1 MAKNESQAKHLTSLD
16 FEISGILESL
26 RKVDEE
32 TQKWALQAGKSYS
45 QKFQEGFNSLQEN
58 KEISTPKI
66 VDEKSIKSAT
76 EQVELL
82 SNSYGKLAKVV
93 GEYNKSREN
102 IGSRKTFI
110 DERGIETL
118 IKYNE
123 KEEELTYT
131 VTNNLKK
138 QEQAVSSIIERLN
151 TLRRGREEARLT
163 LTDENTLKQN
173 ENLIEQIEKTISLLE
188 KNKISTDKAKESISK
203 FKDEISEIKID
214 ETIYKKE
221 QKAIEEI
228 RKQQEAAQKEYEKQ
242 QREKEK
248 LVDDFYK
255 KNTTVI
261 DLLINEQ
268 EKQGYRF
275 SAQLKEQMQLQAKQQ
290 AEKGKLVDDFYKRN
304 KNGID
309 LLIEEQERQSKTFSA
324 QLKEQMTLRAQEEEK
339 IKKIAS
345 QTDKLIEKQTKF
357 NNLVESQKGST
368 KNREILSNNEK
379 LISSLKEL
387 SEKFQKQSISAKD
400 AEAQL
405 EKYQKQASELS
416 TTFETAGT
424 KGESFLQKISD
435 KAKWLG
441 AFYVVN
447 ELKNGFFQTIDIIR
461 ETEDAVVDLQ
471 RVLNDDGISQSK
483 MSEELYNIAYE
494 YGRTFE
500 EVAEVSTA
508 FAQAGNDW
516 ADTIELTRGTML
528 ALNTAEL
535 DVTQSTQGLIA
546 IMSQWN
552 FKAEDYAEI
561 IDKINKTA
569 DNFAVTSENI
579 VAALQRSSSSAKN
592 ANISFEKTIGIITA
606 LAEATGR
613 SGENIGT
620 ALNSLIIYTSK
631 ENALK
636 TFAEIGSESMKQ
648 VVKDYQQG
656 AASIYEVWKQLSKE
670 VSNLSAQQQSVLFES
685 SDFQELAATLETEL
699 KDVYGAAG
707 TYRQNYFI
715 ALLNDMD
722 RAQAAIEEMAGAEGY
737 SLQENEK
744 YMKSLTANWNQL
756 QASLRELAVQLGE
769 AGLLDTL
776 KWLTDVGIGLA
787 KITKQLGGVVTVG
800 TAITGILITINA
812 QKITK
817 RIGDFVKGLREGVA
831 AAKNFAV
838 ALAGVATAENK
849 VAAAGALVNSALGWL
864 GIITT
869 AVSALVA
876 VFQGFTNA
884 MEAQRQKSIELSEA
898 RLQETEG
905 IENLY
910 TQYLSLQS
918 VQEKTQQQSEE
929 FATVNQEIIELLGDK
944 AKSLEKLKI
953 GTNEYTQALEEATKA
968 ELGERRVALKKRKED
983 YGEQL
988 SESIKSITNK
998 NIIVG
1003 GKDNI
1008 AILDELEQKYL
1019 SVYKTM
1025 SGTSW
1030 HYKPSDYSTEA
1041 VFDYYNSLAALQ
1053 DAMEEAGEQSEET
1066 AKQISQ
1072 SYLYEK
1078 TTEVIGNLKES
1089 FDNYLRSSVE
1099 LELNEKLKQGIFPKT
1114 AEELEKLKD
1123 EVFKATGA
1131 NDVFRNAIEKI
1142 VSDTFPSLASAT
1154 DNVATSIQEGISITT
1169 EQFDQLKESM
1179 ESLSGEVDNFQSAYS
1194 AVNNAIQEY
1203 NENGYLSV
1211 DTVQQLIGLGSEY
1224 GAMLEFTANG
1234 ISLNESA
1241 TNNLLSA
1248 QAKNIDEM
1256 IRQAAVSDS
1265 LQIVQKYLGDEIET
1279 TGDKAADSM
1288 PKLGGMSGK
1297 IQQLIIDAW
1306 EGTTSVNSLAN
1317 EIAKLSGD
1325 GGNVIDVSGMQKELS
1340 QSINYWKDFS
1350 NNVRKSF
1357 YSVDSWNKNAASTAS
1372 STAKSQTDAL
1382 KKQLEAQKEAIKDR
1396 YDAEIEALKEVQ
1408 EQNDRLRKQEEY
1420 YRNRQEALRDITK
1433 AETRSGVEYREQE
1446 EEARLKLEELDREW
1460 QETVAD
1466 WSIEDKIAELEKLR
1480 DAEIAALDAQI
1491 KALENTV
1498 SNVGSSAIKTSGN
1511 ANKVML
1517 DGYNKEFLKPVEE
1530 NTMKTYEKVTL
1541 QIPELFANPQKQM
1554 LDMAEK
1560 NSKNI
1565 FSMYQN
1571 NFFSPMSKSLFQIQ
1585 QEMFAL
1591 KTISPTATG
1600 VPFGLQYMNRLNQN
1614 NVSYSTTQNAN
1625 VFANVY
1631 NQSAANTLMKGIFT
1645 KP

>member
-76 EQVELL
+76 EQVELF
-82 SNSYGKLAKVV
+82 NTSYGELAKTVKKFASS
-93 GEYNKSREN
+93 GELTSKTQ
-102 IGSRKTFI
+102 TFI
-110 DERGIETL
+110 DKNGVQTVL
-118 IKYNE
+118 KYNE
-123 KEEELTYT
+123 SIKET
-131 VTNNLKK
+131 
-138 QEQAVSSIIERLN
+138 
-151 TLRRGREEARLT
+151 
-163 LTDENTLKQN
+163 
-173 ENLIEQIEKTISLLE
+173 EKTITENYTKQTQFS
-188 KNKISTDKAKESISK
+188 KKVESQI
-203 FKDEISEIKID
+203 
-214 ETIYKKE
+214 
-221 QKAIEEI
+221 
-228 RKQQEAAQKEYEKQ
+228 
-242 QREKEK
+242 
-248 LVDDFYK
+248 
-255 KNTTVI
+255 
-261 DLLINEQ
+261 
-268 EKQGYRF
+268 
-275 SAQLKEQMQLQAKQQ
+275 
-290 AEKGKLVDDFYKRN
+290 
-304 KNGID
+304 
-309 LLIEEQERQSKTFSA
+309 
-324 QLKEQMTLRAQEEEK
+324 
-339 IKKIAS
+339 
-345 QTDKLIEKQTKF
+345 DKLIEKQTKF
-357 NNLVESQKGST
+357 NNLVESQKSSSQNKKT
-368 KNREILSNNEK
+368 LAENKE
-379 LISSLKEL
+379 LIDSLKEL
-387 SEKFQKQSISAKD
+387 SKNFKNKSISVKD
-400 AEAQL
+400 AEEQL
-405 EKYQKQASELS
+405 EKYQKQASKLGTE
-416 TTFETAGT
+416 FESLGA

-471 RVLNDDGISQSK
+471 RVLNDDGISQSR
-483 MSEELYNIAYE
+483 MSDELYNIAYE
-494 YGRTFE
+494 YGRTFD

-561 IDKINKTA
+561 IDKINITA
-569 DNFAVTSENI
+569 DNFAVNSENI
-579 VAALQRSSSSAKN
+579 VAALQRASSSAKN
-592 ANISFEKTIGIITA
+592 ANISFEETIGIITA

-631 ENALK
+631 AGALE
-636 TFAEIGSESMKQ
+636 TFAEVGSEAMKK
-648 VVKDYQQG
+648 VVADYQKG
-656 AASIYEVWKQLSKE
+656 AASIFEVWTRLSEDLKG
-670 VSNLSAQQQSVLFES
+670 LTAAQQAALFQSDEYKEFA
-685 SDFQELAATLETEL
+685 DTLEMQAEEYTSQIKE
-699 KDVYGAAG
+699 VYGAAG

-715 ALLNDMD
+715 ALLNDMET
-722 RAQAAIEEMAGAEGY
+722 AQRAIEEMAGAEGY

-1030 HYKPSDYSTEA
+1030 YYKPSDYSTEA

-1154 DNVATSIQEGISITT
+1154 DNVASSIQEGISITT

-1265 LQIVQKYLGDEIET
+1265 LQIVQKYLGNEIET
-1279 TGDKAADSM
+1279 TGDKATDSM
-1288 PKLGGMSGK
+1288 PKLDGMSGK

-1372 STAKSQTDAL
+1372 SAAKSQTDAL

-1420 YRNRQEALRDITK
+1420 YRNRKEALRDITK

-1498 SNVGSSAIKTSGN
+1498 SNVGSSVIKASGS

-1530 NTMKTYEKVTL
+1530 NTTKTYEKVTL
-1541 QIPELFANPQKQM
+1541 QM
-1554 LDMAEK
+1554 LDIAEK